1 MAPGTRNS
9 KRVRAGQQPDEQ
21 SSQTQRR
28 TSKRLNS
35 SETDVQNE
43 EQPADGHGDTAL
55 NFSTPGLPDHD
66 SRAAEED
73 MASAAQ
79 ELGIGTDEQP
89 TEETEGKYKFIGHSN
104 MTSLFLT
111 CKKLKH
117 LTTWNLHFVGAAQ
130 NTDEQ
135 TEGKKFFFYS
145 QI

>member
-1 MAPGTRNS
+1 MAPGTRNI
-9 KRVRAGQQPDEQ
+9 KRVRAGQQPDKQ

-43 EQPADGHGDTAL
+43 EQPA
-55 NFSTPGLPDHD
+55 
-66 SRAAEED
+66 EED
-73 MASAAQ
+73 MASTAQ
-79 ELGIGTDEQP
+79 ELGIRTDEQP

-117 LTTWNLHFVGAAQ
+117 LMTRNFHFVGAAQ

-135 TEGKKFFFYS
+135 TEKIEGK
-145 QI
+145 Q

>member
-9 KRVRAGQQPDEQ
+9 KRVRAGQQPDEE

-43 EQPADGHGDTAL
+43 EQP
-55 NFSTPGLPDHD
+55 
-66 SRAAEED
+66 AEED

-89 TEETEGKYKFIGHSN
+89 TEETEGKY
-104 MTSLFLT
+104 
-111 CKKLKH
+111 
-117 LTTWNLHFVGAAQ
+117 
-130 NTDEQ
+130 
-135 TEGKKFFFYS
+135 
-145 QI
+145 

>member
-1 MAPGTRNS
+1 MAPGTRNN
-9 KRVRAGQQPDEQ
+9 KRVRAGQQPYEE

-28 TSKRLNS
+28 TSKRLS
-35 SETDVQNE
+35 SLETDVQNE
-43 EQPADGHGDTAL
+43 EQH
-55 NFSTPGLPDHD
+55 
-66 SRAAEED
+66 AEED
-73 MASAAQ
+73 MASTAQ
-79 ELGIGTDEQP
+79 ELGIRTDEQP

-117 LTTWNLHFVGAAQ
+117 LMTWNLHFVGAAQ

-135 TEGKKFFFYS
+135 TEETEGKQFFFYS

>member
-1 MAPGTRNS
+1 MAPGTRNN

-55 NFSTPGLPDHD
+55 NFSTPGLPYHD

-89 TEETEGKYKFIGHSN
+89 TKDTEGKY
-104 MTSLFLT
+104 
-111 CKKLKH
+111 
-117 LTTWNLHFVGAAQ
+117 
-130 NTDEQ
+130 
-135 TEGKKFFFYS
+135 
-145 QI
+145 